1 MVDWR
6 VHAGGMKQLIKIRGG
21 FRHLMNTLPYLVPTA
36 STATL
41 QPTNITTSGLSIIA
55 TANTY
60 SPSWDQVPLSDT
72 PEQNIVDDVKE
83 IHKLIFASTLCPR
96 TLFFAAFRILQLRK
110 AASAVLFSGAM
121 DYGHSLEAHGL
132 LTEIEAFSPE
142 DWAKPGESHDNWPPS
157 GTIYQSTVALYCS
170 MAFRS
175 LTISPNSLE
184 MNAVRCALGDRLL
197 SRLRL
202 AINAPCLTYFQNKK
216 NRTCVLHEVL
226 PGIEPGSPES
236 FQLLRIRCDDRYTI
250 KPSHKLSTSM

>member
-1 MVDWR
+1 MVDWH
-6 VHAGGMKQLIKIRGG
+6 VHAGGMKQLIGIRGG

-36 STATL
+36 SAATL
-41 QPTNITTSGLSIIA
+41 QPTNVTTSTLSIIA
-55 TANTY
+55 TANTC

-83 IHKLIFASTLCPR
+83 IYKLIFPSTLCPR
-96 TLFFAAFRILQLRK
+96 TLFFAALRILQLRK
-110 AASAVLFSGAM
+110 TASAVLFSGAM
-121 DYGHSLEAHGL
+121 DHGHSLEAHDL

-142 DWAKPGESHDNWPPS
+142 DWAKPDESHDNWPPS

-170 MAFRS
+170 MAFQP
-175 LTISPNSLE
+175 LTISLNSLE
-184 MNAVRCALGDRLL
+184 MNVMRCAHGDRLL
-197 SRLRL
+197 SSLSL
-202 AINAPCLTYFQNKK
+202 AINAPRLTYFQDKK
-216 NRTCVLHEVL
+216 NRTYVLHQVL